1 MTRYSV
7 QPWGPIFVKV
17 YGLLFFA
24 KIMGKNIGKNISKN
38 VSGKYSQ
45 KPIDHANQ
53 FVTDAFKTTSKRAM
67 QKTTEETGDLIGKEI
82 VDKITKVSKT
92 SPQNNSKTVTNEK
105 NIRLDRKTSSK
116 TYISA
121 EKRQKITD
129 DLRLIQQYNNGV
141 SRNKKLVR

>member
-1 MTRYSV
+1 
-7 QPWGPIFVKV
+7 
-17 YGLLFFA
+17 
-24 KIMGKNIGKNISKN
+24 MGKNIGKNVSKN

-53 FVTDAFKTTSKRAM
+53 FVKDAFKTTSKRAM
-67 QKTTEETGDLIGKEI
+67 QKTTEETGDLIGKDI
-82 VDKITKVSKT
+82 VNKITKVSKT